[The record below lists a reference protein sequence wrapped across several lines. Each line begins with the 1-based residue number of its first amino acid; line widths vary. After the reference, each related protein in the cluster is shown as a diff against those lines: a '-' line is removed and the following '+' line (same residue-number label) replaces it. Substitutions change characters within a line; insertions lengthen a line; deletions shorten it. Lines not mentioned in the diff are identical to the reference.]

1 MNKMKRNEKKE
12 RGEGGKERK
21 YRGKIPTF
29 FRRVVERGGGGEG
42 GKEN

>member
-1 MNKMKRNEKKE
+1 MKRKKG
-12 RGEGGKERK
+12 GEGGKERK

-29 FRRVVERGGGGEG
+29 FRRVVERGEGGEG